1 MIFSEDHISKIRDG
15 TKTMTRRSFRS
26 RNTYRIG
33 RSYTVQPGRGKHGL
47 FKIKVTDLKFEWL
60 GDITSEDIKAE
71 GYDTKEEFVEVWSKI
86 NKNYNPRQAVTV
98 IKFEVEE
105 GPTSS

>member
-1 MIFSEDHISKIRDG
+1 MIFQKDLIKKILNG

-26 RNTYRIG
+26 RDRYRIG
-33 RSYTVQPGRGKHGL
+33 RTYTVQPGRGKHGL
-47 FKIKVTDLKFEWL
+47 FKIKVTNLKFEWL

-71 GYDTKEEFVEVWSKI
+71 GYNTKEEFVEAWKRF

-105 GPTSS
+105 APTSS